1 MLKLV
6 CGYAVAADTAT
17 LHTVYG
23 TIDVRRAI
31 TIVVVT
37 IHRQSCNAR
46 AGTQC
51 YSLRVAS

>member
-6 CGYAVAADTAT
+6 CGYAVASDTAT
-17 LHTVYG
+17 LHTVWHDRCA
-23 TIDVRRAI
+23 TCDHDRRRHH
-31 TIVVVT
+31 
-37 IHRQSCNAR
+37 HRQSCNAR